1 MPGPLEG
8 LRVVDL
14 SLMLAG
20 PYASML
26 LADLG
31 ADVVK
36 VEPPRGDGTRATGPF
51 RPGDGPEALGG
62 YFQSV
67 NRGKRSVV
75 LDLKN
80 PADRGRFVALV
91 RVADVLVENYSAGV
105 MDRLGLGYER
115 LAAENPRLV
124 YGAIRGFGDP
134 RSGASPYQD
143 WPAFDVVAQAMGGF
157 LSITGT
163 AEGMPVKAGPGIG
176 DLFPAVLLALGVT
189 SAVYQARH
197 TGRGQFV
204 DVAMYDAVLSLCE
217 RMVYQ
222 YSYTGAVP
230 RPQGNSHPLLCPFDI
245 FPTADGWVAVAAPHD
260 QHWRALAEAI
270 GGRGL
275 AADERYGTNRDRMRH
290 ASEVRAIV
298 GDWLR
303 ARGTSDVVATL
314 GGRVPVGPVNDI
326 AAIAADPHVAVR
338 RMLAEVPQPGS
349 DRPVVLAG
357 QPIKFSHTPA
367 DVSRRAPMLGEDD
380 IEDVIGG
387 WCG

>member
-36 VEPPRGDGTRATGPF
+36 VEPPRGDSTRATGPF

-163 AEGMPVKAGPGIG
+163 AEGTPVKAGPGIG

-222 YSYTGAVP
+222 YSY
-230 RPQGNSHPLLCPFDI
+230 
-245 FPTADGWVAVAAPHD
+245 
-260 QHWRALAEAI
+260 
-270 GGRGL
+270 
-275 AADERYGTNRDRMRH
+275 
-290 ASEVRAIV
+290 
-298 GDWLR
+298 
-303 ARGTSDVVATL
+303 
-314 GGRVPVGPVNDI
+314 
-326 AAIAADPHVAVR
+326 
-338 RMLAEVPQPGS
+338 
-349 DRPVVLAG
+349 
-357 QPIKFSHTPA
+357 
-367 DVSRRAPMLGEDD
+367 
-380 IEDVIGG
+380 
-387 WCG
+387 